1 MNRSSQ
7 YGPKKKDFYVK
18 VPFVSNSI
26 NKIITEDFKKIFDRY
41 IPHIKI
47 HFVFYSNFKIK
58 SFFKIKESL
67 PRALKSLVVYRFTC
81 PKCSLGYIGS
91 TKKSLSLRVKEH
103 HSISA
108 RTNRHLVSP
117 LSSSIQH
124 HCHNNCNVNF
134 NLSNFEIISQCNN
147 ETELR
152 IRESIFIKTHNPE
165 LNVEGSS
172 FNLNI
177 F

>member
-1 MNRSSQ
+1 MN
-7 YGPKKKDFYVK
+7 K
-18 VPFVSNSI
+18 V
-26 NKIITEDFKKIFDRY
+26 ITDDFKKIFDKH
-41 IPHIKI
+41 IPQIQI
-47 HFVFYSNFKIK
+47 HFVFYNNFKIR
-58 SFFKIKESL
+58 SFFRIKDSL

-103 HSISA
+103 QGISA

-117 LSSSIQH
+117 LSSSIRN
-124 HCHNNCNVNF
+124 HCHNNCNTNF
-134 NLSNFEIISQCNN
+134 NLSNFEIISQCNT

-152 IRESIFIKTHNPE
+152 IRESILIKTEGPE
-165 LNVEGSS
+165 LNIEGSS

>member
-1 MNRSSQ
+1 M
-7 YGPKKKDFYVK
+7 
-18 VPFVSNSI
+18 
-26 NKIITEDFKKIFDRY
+26 NKIITEDFKKIFDNH
-41 IPHIKI
+41 IPHIKVN
-47 HFVFYSNFKIK
+47 FVFYNNFKIK

-67 PRALKSLVVYRFTC
+67 PKALKSLVVYRFTC

-91 TKKSLSLRVKEH
+91 TKKSLSLRVNEH
-103 HSISA
+103 QGISA

-117 LSSSIQH
+117 LSSSIRD
-124 HCHNNCNVNF
+124 HCQNNCNTNF
-134 NLSNFEIISQCNN
+134 NLNNFEIISQCSN

-152 IRESIFIKTHNPE
+152 IRESIFIKTDNPE

-177 F
+177 Y

>member
-1 MNRSSQ
+1 M
-7 YGPKKKDFYVK
+7 
-18 VPFVSNSI
+18 
-26 NKIITEDFKKIFDRY
+26 NKIISEDFKKIFDKY
-41 IPHIKI
+41 IPHIKV
-47 HFVFYSNFKIK
+47 HFVFYNNFKIK
-58 SFFKIKESL
+58 SFFKIKDTL

-103 HSISA
+103 QGISA

-117 LSSSIQH
+117 LTSSIRS
-124 HCHNNCNVNF
+124 HCHNNCNINF
-134 NLSNFEIISQCNN
+134 TLDNFEIASQCSN

-152 IRESIFIKTHNPE
+152 IRESILIKTHNPQ